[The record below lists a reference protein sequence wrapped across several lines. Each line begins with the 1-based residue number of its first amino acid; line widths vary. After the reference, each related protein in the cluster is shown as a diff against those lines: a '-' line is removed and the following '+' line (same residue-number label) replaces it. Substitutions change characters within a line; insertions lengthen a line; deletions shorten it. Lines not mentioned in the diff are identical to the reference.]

1 MLDLVA
7 LREMLSYSSIIIHT
21 SCNPDDCQP
30 DTEVPEPEE
39 ERRSRNCAFFNISL
53 CGRDALRT
61 YSQLNALN
69 TEEKCK

>member
-30 DTEVPEPEE
+30 DAEVPEPEE
-39 ERRSRNCAFFNISL
+39 EEKSKTCAFFSTTL
-53 CGRDALRT
+53 CGRDALSV

-69 TEEKCK
+69 KEEKCK